1 MTKGVRHN
9 DARLI
14 YLAYYTLFSV
24 NYRILPNLSVMITNE
39 YHITLFDKNLPVL
52 YVFS

>member
-1 MTKGVRHN
+1 MTKGVRRN

-24 NYRILPNLSVMITNE
+24 NYRILPNLSVLITNDN
-39 YHITLFDKNLPVL
+39 HITFFDKNLPVL